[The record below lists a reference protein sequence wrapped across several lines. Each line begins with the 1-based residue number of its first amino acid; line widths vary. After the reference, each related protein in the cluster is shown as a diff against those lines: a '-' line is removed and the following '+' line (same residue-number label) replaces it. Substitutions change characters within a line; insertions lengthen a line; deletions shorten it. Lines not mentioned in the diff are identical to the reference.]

1 MARRFEVK
9 GAAALLDAGFIA
21 KWQERR
27 ALDPLARAVL
37 RSVVERFIAQ
47 GGPVSIEA
55 VPALLPGH
63 ASAEVSAA
71 VARLDEKNL
80 IFVEGG
86 QVLVAYPFA
95 AAPTAFTVVLPEGRE
110 RYAVCAIDA
119 LGVPAMLGAP
129 VVIRSHCHH
138 CREPLEIH
146 SQPDGPA
153 GAREIMVWVG
163 QRGELRQKACTSR

>member
-9 GAAALLDAGFIA
+9 GAATLLDAGFIA

-37 RSVVERFIAQ
+37 KRIVERFIAR
-47 GGPVSIEA
+47 GDPVGVEA

-63 ASAEVSAA
+63 ASAEVSVAI
-71 VARLDEKNL
+71 ARLDEKDL
-80 IFVEGG
+80 IFVEEGK
-86 QVLVAYPFA
+86 VLVAYPFA

-119 LGVPAMLGAP
+119 LGVPAMLGVP

-138 CREPLEIH
+138 CGEPIEIH
-146 SQPDGPA
+146 AQPDGPV
-153 GAREIMVWVG
+153 GGREIMVWVG
-163 QRGELRQKACTSR
+163 ERGELRQKACTSR